1 MKINLINDG
10 VSFTLTEIDTP
21 YIHDNTL
28 VQYGE
33 QYFNVIG
40 YQKDRE
46 GQSPTCA
53 VECEHVSYSLNDDEY
68 KLEKFVYSGST
79 AGALAAVL
87 SGTPLTAGTV
97 EPTGTVN
104 ISLTGGT
111 RKAILISVAAIIG
124 GEIEYSGYTVN
135 LRRHRGS
142 AEYIELLGTDNVTDI
157 SYSRNVLNGTT
168 TYNIQLGRKTI
179 LSC

>member
-10 VSFTLTEIDTP
+10 VSRPVDALITSRIRDSLDSEFTLSFTLTEIDTP

-33 QYFNVIG
+33 QYFNVIS

-68 KLEKFVYSGST
+68 KLEKFVFT
-79 AGALAAVL
+79 L
-87 SGTPLTAGTV
+87 
-97 EPTGTVN
+97 E
-104 ISLTGGT
+104 
-111 RKAILISVAAIIG
+111 KK
-124 GEIEYSGYTVN
+124 
-135 LRRHRGS
+135 
-142 AEYIELLGTDNVTDI
+142 
-157 SYSRNVLNGTT
+157 RNM
-168 TYNIQLGRKTI
+168 
-179 LSC
+179 